1 MKLLALPLIL
11 CSSIIL
17 ASCSQDKNKS
27 PDSEVYKDSR
37 SSAAEDLSGRWELI
51 DVNGED
57 LKPFNEDESIHF
69 VIKDSLITGYN
80 GCNRMNGTVELD
92 DASISFGPMAVTR
105 MMCPDM
111 DVESKVMNI
120 YKGKRLYLFSGDTL
134 KFLTVD
140 RNLIA
145 RFRASE

>member
-1 MKLLALPLIL
+1 MKLILVYLIL
-11 CSSIIL
+11 CSSLIL
-17 ASCSQDKNKS
+17 TSCSQDKNERS
-27 PDSEVYKDSR
+27 DSEVYTEPE

-51 DVNGED
+51 DLNGEE

-69 VIKDSLITGYN
+69 VIKDSVITGYN
-80 GCNRMNGTVELD
+80 GCNRMNGSVELD

-111 DVESKVMNI
+111 DVETKVMNI
-120 YKGKRLYLFSGDTL
+120 YTGKRLFLFSEDTL
-134 KFLTVD
+134 KFLTAD

-145 RFRASE
+145 RFKASE